1 VLFVTTVVLTS
12 LHTVWLQIAASMWRV
27 LTLNVDILPLL
38 PLEQWQTLFTIIAI
52 SAAAGGF
59 AAVKSFEV
67 YNALVCCCC

>member
-1 VLFVTTVVLTS
+1 
-12 LHTVWLQIAASMWRV
+12 MWRV

-67 YNALVCCCC
+67 QRVVVYLCCCT